1 MVHKKE
7 KKRKRGRPTE
17 TQDLLGAGQA
27 NYVAANQ
34 MAVELCA
41 ARHGQN
47 LPGLAVA
54 LGPVLGAGMLEHDP
68 PVAKILKSVGL
79 DFISVQEAAA
89 ALLAPTTLPYFMASR
104 IRDVVSDENLDPG
117 KGRRK
122 LWDHLVVPSR
132 ANSAASDSLEDRVAL
147 ARKRLAMMFSLDA
160 DEVDTDTPILNFG
173 VDSLLGTELV
183 NVFKRELG
191 LDVTFT
197 DILSGASI
205 DSLFGA

>member
-1 MVHKKE
+1 
-7 KKRKRGRPTE
+7 
-17 TQDLLGAGQA
+17 
-27 NYVAANQ
+27 
-34 MAVELCA
+34 
-41 ARHGQN
+41 
-47 LPGLAVA
+47 
-54 LGPVLGAGMLEHDP
+54 
-68 PVAKILKSVGL
+68 
-79 DFISVQEAAA
+79 
-89 ALLAPTTLPYFMASR
+89 MASR